1 MKRIY
6 LDNAATTQVAP
17 EVIEAMVPCFVQTYG
32 NANSLHSYGLQAKDV
47 IEASRRRIA
56 GFINADPDELIFT
69 GSGTESNNTVLKGVA
84 LACKDKGNHIITT
97 AIEHHAIL
105 EPLHFLE
112 KQGYSITYLP
122 NDEAGIVDPEDLKK
136 ALTDRTVLVS
146 VMQANNEI
154 GTIEPIK
161 ELGAICREAGSIPYR
176 RCPVIR
182 PIPVSQN

>member
-1 MKRIY
+1 M
-6 LDNAATTQVAP
+6 TQVAP

-56 GFINADPDELIFT
+56 VSINADPDELIFT

-112 KQGYSITYLP
+112 NRGTASHTCLMTKQGLSILRT
-122 NDEAGIVDPEDLKK
+122 LKGP
-136 ALTDRTVLVS
+136 DGQNRTGKRD
-146 VMQANNEI
+146 ACE
-154 GTIEPIK
+154 
-161 ELGAICREAGSIPYR
+161 
-176 RCPVIR
+176 
-182 PIPVSQN
+182 